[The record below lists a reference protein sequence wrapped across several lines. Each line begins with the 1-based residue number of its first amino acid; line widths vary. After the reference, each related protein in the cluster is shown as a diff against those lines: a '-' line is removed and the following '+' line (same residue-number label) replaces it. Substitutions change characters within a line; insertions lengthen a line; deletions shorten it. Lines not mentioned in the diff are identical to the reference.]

1 MLDAS
6 IVKIK
11 VSDENLKKYNAQRN
25 VIKKTGASTLN
36 YGTIKL
42 LVDQDPDGA
51 DIACLLIQFFSK
63 WPDLFLQGR
72 IKRLNTPLYVAR
84 KKDDVK
90 YFYSKDEYDAYKS
103 KLKGWTIDYMKGL
116 GSLSEDDYR
125 EAINNPQDT
134 TITYDTKAEQFLSM
148 AFGNKAELRKDWLLG
163 N

>member
-1 MLDAS
+1 MLDATV
-6 IVKIK
+6 VKIN

-103 KLKGWTIDYMKGL
+103 NLKGWVIDYMKGL
-116 GSLSEDDYR
+116 GSLSEEDYR

-134 TITYDTKAEQFLSM
+134 TITYDTNAEKFLAM
-148 AFGNKAELRKDWLLG
+148 AFGNRAELRKDWLLG

>member
-11 VSDENLKKYNAQRN
+11 VNDENLKKYNAQRN
-25 VIKKTGASTLN
+25 VIKKTGTSTLN

-116 GSLSEDDYR
+116 GSLSENDYR
-125 EAINNPQDT
+125 EAINKPHDT
-134 TITYDTKAEQFLSM
+134 TITYDENAEQFLTM
-148 AFGNKAELRKDWLLG
+148 AFGNNAELRKDWLLG

>member
-148 AFGNKAELRKDWLLG
+148 AFGNNAELRKDWLLG